1 MHLCHYQFVG
11 AELVWFSYPLLLLIC
26 WFITG
31 FSAAGVGG
39 AGVSAIG
46 AIRSAVGLNFGVRR
60 TSGIWTFVS
69 WLRRHMVEEVMFMLL
84 VVKIFI
90 CTGFV
95 VGRHVSY
102 DIFSLQV

>member
-1 MHLCHYQFVG
+1 MHLCHSQFVG
-11 AELVWFSYPLLLLIC
+11 VELVWFSPPLLLLIC
-26 WFITG
+26 LFISG

-46 AIRSAVGLNFGVRR
+46 AIMSVVGLDFGVRR
-60 TSGIWTFVS
+60 SSGIWTFDLLLS
-69 WLRRHMVEEVMFMLL
+69 THMVEEVVFALM
-84 VVKIFI
+84 VVKLFI

-102 DIFSLQV
+102 DIFTLQV